1 VDDALRLSLL
11 PNGTYQTDPDAY
23 GPMTAAVNQVEEKD
37 AAGNV
42 IGQRTVIT
50 LMGRGRAKVRVN
62 GSQEIVEG
70 RLPRVQFSP
79 QPRFK
84 VDYNTGETLAT
95 MDGKTLLY
103 AQAVKAY
110 TQQFKERPKHVG
122 QVVDFLVNFAARYRV
137 IQIGLPSKENPEPD
151 GEPRNWCVGISAAR

>member
-1 VDDALRLSLL
+1 
-11 PNGTYQTDPDAY
+11 
-23 GPMTAAVNQVEEKD
+23 
-37 AAGNV
+37 
-42 IGQRTVIT
+42 
-50 LMGRGRAKVRVN
+50 MGRGRAKVRIN

-84 VDYNTGETLAT
+84 VDFNTGEQLSV

-110 TQQFKERPKHVG
+110 TAHFKERPKHVG
-122 QVVDFLVNFAARYRV
+122 QVVDFLTNFPARFRV
-137 IQIGLPSKENPEPD
+137 IQIGLATKDNPEPD